1 MNVTL
6 RDLAFMLTCFM
17 GLFLM
22 DEIVLILKSDYTL
35 CFLFLVSYICIF
47 FFLLKEDIS
56 TKSEAVSVKMGL
68 NPPEYSIYIISKTF
82 LLWCCVSNQ
91 KNIWI

>member
-47 FFLLKEDIS
+47 FFPAEGRHKYKVGGSICEDG
-56 TKSEAVSVKMGL
+56 A
-68 NPPEYSIYIISKTF
+68 
-82 LLWCCVSNQ
+82 
-91 KNIWI
+91 